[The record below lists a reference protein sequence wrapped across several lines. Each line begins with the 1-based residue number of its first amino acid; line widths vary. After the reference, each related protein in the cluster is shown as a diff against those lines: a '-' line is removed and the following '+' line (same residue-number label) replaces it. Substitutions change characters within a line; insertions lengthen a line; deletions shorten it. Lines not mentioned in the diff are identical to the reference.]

1 MSNQFSLNSLIIVIY
16 VSSSYKFRFKDSKS
30 KVIFHILNLNLCQF
44 LLDIVS
50 STGAASAAFFLILL
64 NPFRLCQSVV
74 PHCRS

>member
-1 MSNQFSLNSLIIVIY
+1 MSNQFSINSLIIVIY

-44 LLDIVS
+44 LLDIDN
-50 STGAASAAFFLILL
+50 STGAASTAFFLILL
-64 NPFRLCQSVV
+64 NPFWHCQSVV